1 MVSIS
6 VIEQTHQKI
15 FCPLKDIVEQC
26 CHLAPPDTTATTV
39 FLCGNSTVVDQQK
52 EPYAS
57 WRQMGKTPKMCTS
70 RQVLLFYVVSVRK
83 IGGKSAPFTKKCAE
97 SRT

>member
-6 VIEQTHQKI
+6 VIEQTYQKI

-57 WRQMGKTPKMCTS
+57 WGQMGKNTKNVYIETSVIVLRCKCTEN
-70 RQVLLFYVVSVRK
+70 RR
-83 IGGKSAPFTKKCAE
+83 
-97 SRT
+97 